1 MQKKGF
7 TLAEL
12 LGVIVIIGLLLLLI
26 IPLIINGVK
35 NREDDVEQTQ
45 NNIIFEAVGEYLDL
59 DEDKYPSVPGNIY
72 CVSLQDLIDAGK
84 LVDPVKKIVEEGNY
98 DTNFTI
104 EVIISK
110 EGTRKYSVAD
120 GECKPYTSKDIEFLI
135 KPGNNKWSKE
145 KTVTIFYPEE
155 CGTDFICTYKKDN
168 NAEQTVTSGKTAT
181 ITFNQNGQIKANM
194 KGKSEIE
201 KTTKVEKIDTQKPKL
216 VKVELKEWNY
226 DSQQRIDLTMTDAH
240 SGVGGYCFSHSPTKP
255 TDPNDSCFTNVR
267 FPAYGGTG
275 TITKY
280 LNVGQWYIYIKDR
293 VGNIRGYDDNDLTA
307 DEKAKF
313 TFKVEDNDPPTVS
326 FNPNSKDWSKTA
338 DVTVTLNDPKS
349 GLKANQN
356 IYYAWSTSNTQQPSY
371 SSYVKA
377 TNVKGAKQTTV
388 KVSASNL
395 NGTYYLWIKSGI
407 EDLIG
412 NKSVATK
419 SGAFKFDNTKPTCNL
434 KLSAS
439 PSSSGWY
446 TTSNLSV
453 ILTTS
458 DAHSKVKSS
467 VVKDTIG
474 NTYGGN
480 GTTSATIVVPD
491 SNGITYSATIT
502 DNVGNVQTC
511 SSGSIK
517 KDSTPPTITD
527 KGNVDVGS
535 VSGVKASDDLS
546 GIGSYKYAFVTQK
559 KAPSVNSSKW
569 IDDRN
574 GGPKDCT
581 STIYVYVKVTD
592 KAGNATI
599 KYLGSYE
606 CCSKSNYKGCPQMQ
620 TCRSSAPDQ
629 LDTSSMTH
637 LHSTTK
643 SCSSDG
649 VQCKQVYT
657 PTTVYIISESG
668 SYYYVRIKAGD
679 SFKWAGSN
687 SNYPGGNDNYYG
699 YIYSTCLMKNVNSS
713 NFCVHP
719 TCPG

>member
-1 MQKKGF
+1 MKQKGF

-59 DEDKYPSVPGNIY
+59 DKDKYPSVPGNIY
-72 CVSLQDLIDAGK
+72 CVSLQELIDAGK

-110 EGTRKYSVAD
+110 EGTRKYSIAD
-120 GECKPYTSKDIEFLI
+120 GECKTHISKEIEFLI
-135 KPGNNKWSKE
+135 NPGNNKWSKE

-155 CGTDFICTYKKDN
+155 CGTDFTCTYQKDN
-168 NAEQTVTSGKTAT
+168 GEIQTVPSGKTAT
-181 ITFNQNGQIKANM
+181 ITFNQNGNIKANM

-201 KTTKVEKIDTQKPKL
+201 KTTKVEKIDIQKPKL
-216 VKVELKEWNY
+216 VKTELKEWNY
-226 DSQQRIDLTMTDAH
+226 DSQQRVDLTMTDAH
-240 SGVGGYCFSHSPTKP
+240 SGVGGYCFSHSATKP
-255 TDPNDSCFTNVR
+255 TDPNDSCFTTVR

-293 VGNIRGYDDNDLTA
+293 VGNIRGYDDTDLTP

-326 FNPNSKDWSKTA
+326 FSPNSKDWSQTA
-338 DVTVTLNDPKS
+338 EVTVTLKDPKS

-356 IYYAWSTSNTQQPSY
+356 IYYAWSTSNTNEPSY

-377 TNVKGAKQTTV
+377 TNIKGAKSTTI
-388 KVSASNL
+388 KVNAKDL

-412 NKSVATK
+412 NRSVTAK
-419 SGAFKFDNTKPTCNL
+419 SGAFKFDNTKPTCSL
-434 KLSAS
+434 TLSAS

-467 VVKDTIG
+467 VVKDTAG
-474 NTYGGN
+474 HSYGGN
-480 GTTSATIVVPD
+480 GTTSATIVVPE
-491 SNGITYSATIT
+491 SNGITYNATIT
-502 DNVGNVQTC
+502 DNAGNVQTC

-517 KDSTPPTITD
+517 KDSTPPYISG
-527 KGNVDVGS
+527 KGTVSNGK
-535 VSGVKASDDLS
+535 VSGVTFADS
-546 GIGSYKYAFVTQK
+546 GSG
-559 KAPSVNSSKW
+559 VNYNTVQYLFTENSAWAEHSWSGWSSS
-569 IDDRN
+569 
-574 GGPKDCT
+574 T
-581 STIYVYVKVTD
+581 SGTTACGKTVYVYARVND
-592 KAGNATI
+592 NAGNRSSDA
-599 KYLGSYE
+599 KNSAYYLGKYTTGDCYE
-606 CCSKSNYKGCPQMQ
+606 TVYTCRYQDKDLTKPGATCLHNKTEWDCSKNTGNGIYELHVEDAGGGWYKII
-620 TCRSSAPDQ
+620 
-629 LDTSSMTH
+629 
-637 LHSTTK
+637 
-643 SCSSDG
+643 DG
-649 VQCKQVYT
+649 SWSGWYIQQKCTVYT
-657 PTTVYIISESG
+657 RG
-668 SYYYVRIKAGD
+668 KAC
-679 SFKWAGSN
+679 SAS
-687 SNYPGGNDNYYG
+687 
-699 YIYSTCLMKNVNSS
+699 
-713 NFCVHP
+713 